1 MTVMGT
7 DLLSLH
13 KTRREG
19 QAKMYVGKK
28 ISRKNNTQQP
38 VREMKIE
45 KRTQTI
51 Q

>member
-19 QAKMYVGKK
+19 QAKMYVAKKNIKEKQHTTAGK
-28 ISRKNNTQQP
+28 RN
-38 VREMKIE
+38 ED
-45 KRTQTI
+45 
-51 Q
+51 